1 MSKETLDIQ
10 TSSGRG
16 YWRSLDELAQ
26 SSEFQAR
33 LEREFPREAAALRDP
48 VTRRSFLKLMG
59 ASMAL
64 STLAGCQFAIKQPQ
78 EVIVPYVRQP
88 EQVIP
93 GRSLYYAT
101 SMTVQGYGIG
111 LLAESHEGRP
121 TKVEG
126 NPDHG
131 ASLGAS
137 DAWIQASVLT
147 MYDPD
152 RSQQVLKAGKPA
164 TWADAA
170 TALGAAAAK
179 AGAGMRILS
188 ESNASP
194 SLGAAITAL
203 TSKHPGANWVQYD
216 PISADNAID
225 GATQALGTATNV
237 VYAFNKADVVVALDS
252 DFTHNGATSIR
263 YSRDFADKRRITSTK
278 PVMNR
283 LYVAEPTPSHTGTM
297 ADHRLAVRA
306 SEIAA
311 LTDAIAAGV
320 GVAGI
325 VAPALSDK
333 ASAWVKAVVS
343 DLKANAGKSIVITG
357 ETQSA
362 SQHALVLAIN
372 NALGNFG
379 KTVTFSEPVAPA
391 PTSNVGLKALVDEIN
406 AGAVSLLVISEANI
420 AYNAPGDIDVK
431 AALAKVA
438 TVVHHGI
445 YADETSEG
453 AAWHINGAHYL
464 ESWGDSRAFDGTAA
478 IQQPLI
484 APLYEGK
491 TLLEVVAALSGD
503 TTTSGHDLV
512 KSYWKSALDTEGFAF
527 DKEWQ
532 IILHDGTI
540 KRSAAAAVTPTFGA
554 NIAPTASL
562 VSDGLEIIFRADSS
576 LRDGSA
582 ANNGWLQEVPKPI
595 TKLVW
600 DNTAQLSAATA
611 TAFGVVAG
619 DVVEL
624 SYQGRSVKAPVWIVP
639 GQADNTVVVH
649 LGFGRTKAG
658 KIGDGVGFNAYTLR
672 GSDSLW
678 HGNGVVVTK
687 TAETYKLATTQEHTN
702 LEGRDQD
709 IYRTKSLA
717 DFLNPDDHKGH
728 KKHEIISLFPPY
740 DYSKGYQWGMQIDLN
755 ACNGCNA
762 CVVACQ
768 AENNI
773 PIVGKEEVLIG
784 REMHWIRI
792 DTYFAGDVDSP
803 AIYQMP
809 VACMHCEH
817 APCEIVCP
825 VAATV
830 HDDEG
835 LNSMIYNRCVGTKYC
850 SNNCPYKV
858 RRFNFFQY
866 VDADTPSL
874 KLQRNPDVTV
884 RVLGVMEKCTYCVQ
898 RISEARIDADR
909 ERRVI
914 TDGQVVSACQQACPS
929 QAIVFGNI
937 NDASARVTQLKA
949 LEAKFTMLDPLN
961 NKPRTSYMTRL
972 TNPNPEF
979 SGKTE

>member
-10 TSSGRG
+10 TNSGRG

-33 LEREFPREAAALRDP
+33 LDREFPREAAELRDP

-101 SMTVQGYGIG
+101 SMTVQGFGIG

-131 ASLGAS
+131 ASLGGS
-137 DAWIQASVLT
+137 DAWIQASILT

-152 RSQQVLKAGKPA
+152 RSQQVLNAGKPS

-170 TALGAAAAK
+170 AALAAAAK
-179 AGAGMRILS
+179 SAGSGIRILS
-188 ESNASP
+188 EPNASP
-194 SLGAAITAL
+194 SLGAAIAAL
-203 TSKHPGANWVQYD
+203 TSTYAGTKWVQYD
-216 PISADNAID
+216 PISGDNAID
-225 GATQALGTATNV
+225 GATQALGAATNV
-237 VYAFNKADVVVALDS
+237 VYAFNKADIVVALDS
-252 DFTHNGATSIR
+252 DFTHSGATAIR
-263 YSRDFADKRRITSTK
+263 YSRDFADKRRITAAK
-278 PVMNR
+278 PKMNR
-283 LYVAEPTPSHTGTM
+283 LYAAEPTPSHTGTM

-306 SEIAA
+306 AEIAS

-320 GVAGI
+320 GVAG
-325 VAPALSDK
+325 VAAPALDEK
-333 ASAWVKAVVS
+333 ASAWVKAAVA

-362 SQHALVLAIN
+362 AQHALVLAIN
-372 NALGNFG
+372 NALGNLG
-379 KTVTFSEPVAPA
+379 KTVTFTAPVAPA
-391 PTSNVGLKALVDEIN
+391 ATGNAGLKALVDEIN
-406 AGAVSLLVISEANI
+406 AGAVSLLIISDANI
-420 AYNAPGDIDVK
+420 VYNAPGDIDVK
-431 AALAKVA
+431 SALAKVA

-491 TLLEVVAALSGD
+491 TLLEVVAALSGN
-503 TTTSGHDLV
+503 TSANGHDLV
-512 KSYWKSALDTEGFAF
+512 KSYWKTALGTDGYAF

-532 IILHDGTI
+532 IILHDGTV
-540 KRSAAAAVTPTFGA
+540 KASAAAPSAATLGGAIASTATP
-554 NIAPTASL
+554 
-562 VSDGLEIIFRADSS
+562 VVEGLEIIFRADSS

-600 DNTAQLSAATA
+600 DNAAQVSPATA
-611 TAFGVVAG
+611 KSLGVVAT

-624 SYQGRSVKAPVWIVP
+624 SFQGRTVKAPIWIVP

-658 KIGDGVGFNAYTLR
+658 KVGDGVGFNAYTLR
-672 GSDSLW
+672 GSDNLW
-678 HGNGVVVTK
+678 HGTGLEVKK
-687 TAETYKLATTQEHTN
+687 TTETYKLATTQEHTN
-702 LEGRDQD
+702 LEGRDED
-709 IYRTKSLA
+709 IYPTKTLA
-717 DFLNPDDHKGH
+717 DFLHPEHHEGH
-728 KKHEIISLFPPY
+728 KKHEIISLFPEY

-773 PIVGKEEVLIG
+773 PIVGKEQVLVG

-792 DTYFAGDVDSP
+792 DTYFSGDVESP
-803 AIYQMP
+803 SIYQIP

-835 LNSMIYNRCVGTKYC
+835 LNSMVYNRCVGTKYC

-866 VDADTPSL
+866 VDEETPSL

-884 RVLGVMEKCTYCVQ
+884 RVRGVMEKCTYCVQ
-898 RISEARIDADR
+898 RINEARIDADR
-909 ERRVI
+909 ERRQI

-937 NDASARVTQLKA
+937 NDASARVSQLKA
-949 LEAKFTMLDPLN
+949 LESKFTMLDPLN
-961 NKPRTSYMTRL
+961 TKPRTSYMIRL

>member
-1 MSKETLDIQ
+1 MSKETLDNQ
-10 TSSGRG
+10 ATSGRG

-33 LEREFPREAAALRDP
+33 LEREFPREAAELRDP

-78 EVIVPYVRQP
+78 EIIVPYVRQP
-88 EQVIP
+88 EEVIP
-93 GRSLYYAT
+93 GRSLFYAT

-131 ASLGAS
+131 ASLGSS
-137 DAWIQASVLT
+137 DAWIQASILT

-152 RSQQVLKAGKPA
+152 RSQQVLKAGVA
-164 TWADAA
+164 STWSDAA
-170 TALGAAAAK
+170 TALAAAA
-179 AGAGMRILS
+179 AGAGAGIRVIS
-188 ESNASP
+188 EPNASP
-194 SLGAAITAL
+194 ALNAAVAAL
-203 TSKHPGANWVQYD
+203 ASKYAGTKWVQYD
-216 PISADNAID
+216 PISADNAAAGVVAAT
-225 GATQALGTATNV
+225 GAANNT

-252 DFTHNGATSIR
+252 DFTHSGPTAIR
-263 YSRDFADKRRITSTK
+263 YSRDFAEKRRITSAK
-278 PVMNR
+278 PTMSR
-283 LYVAEPTPSHTGTM
+283 LYAAEPTPSHTGTM
-297 ADHRLAVRA
+297 ADHRIAVRA
-306 SEIAA
+306 TDVAT

-325 VAPALSDK
+325 AAPALDEK
-333 ASAWVKAVVS
+333 AAAWVKAAVA

-362 SQHALVLAIN
+362 AQHALVLAIN
-372 NALGNFG
+372 NALGNIG
-379 KTVTFSEPVAPA
+379 KTVSFTAPVSTAA
-391 PTSNVGLKALVDEIN
+391 TSATVLKDLVAEMN
-406 AGAVSLLVISEANI
+406 AGAVKLLVISDANI
-420 AYNAPGDIDVK
+420 LYNAPGDIDVK
-431 AALAKVA
+431 SALANVP

-445 YADETSEG
+445 YADESSVG

-464 ESWGDSRAFDGTAA
+464 ESWGDSRAYDGTAA

-484 APLYEGK
+484 APLYDGK
-491 TLLEVVAALSGD
+491 TLLEVIAALSGD
-503 TTTSGHDLV
+503 TTTTGHDLV
-512 KSYWKSALDTEGFAF
+512 KGYWKSVAGTDGYAF

-532 IILHDGTI
+532 IALHDGVVKNT
-540 KRSAAAAVTPTFGA
+540 AAASAS
-554 NIAPTASL
+554 APVNGNVKATSIPAAE
-562 VSDGLEIIFRADSS
+562 GLEIVFRADSS

-600 DNTAQLSAATA
+600 DNTAQVSPATA
-611 TAFGVVAG
+611 KALGVANG
-619 DVVEL
+619 DVVTL
-624 SYQGRSVKAPVWIVP
+624 SFQGRSVNAPVWIVP
-639 GQADNTVVVH
+639 GQAENTVVVH

-658 KIGDGVGFNAYTLR
+658 KVGDGVGFNAYTLR
-672 GSDSLW
+672 GSDALW
-678 HGNGVVVTK
+678 HGTGLEVKK
-687 TAETYKLATTQEHTN
+687 TTETYKLATTQEHTN
-702 LEGRDQD
+702 MEGRDED
-709 IYRTKSLA
+709 IYPTKTIA
-717 DFLNPDDHKGH
+717 DFLHPEHHEGH
-728 KKHEIISLFPPY
+728 KKHEIISLFPEY

-773 PIVGKEEVLIG
+773 PIVGKDQVLVG

-792 DTYFAGDVDSP
+792 DTYFSGDLESP
-803 AIYQMP
+803 SIYQIP

-835 LNSMIYNRCVGTKYC
+835 LNAMVYNRCVGTKYC

-866 VDADTPSL
+866 VDEETPSL

-884 RVLGVMEKCTYCVQ
+884 RVRGVMEKCTYCVQ
-898 RISEARIDADR
+898 RINEARIDADR
-909 ERRVI
+909 EDRQI
-914 TDGQVVSACQQACPS
+914 MDGQVVSACQQACPS

-937 NDASARVTQLKA
+937 NDAASRVSQLKA
-949 LEAKFTMLDPLN
+949 LESKFTMLDPLN
-961 NKPRTSYMTRL
+961 TKPRTSYMIRL

>member
-1 MSKETLDIQ
+1 M
-10 TSSGRG
+10 
-16 YWRSLDELAQ
+16 
-26 SSEFQAR
+26 
-33 LEREFPREAAALRDP
+33 
-48 VTRRSFLKLMG
+48 
-59 ASMAL
+59 
-64 STLAGCQFAIKQPQ
+64 
-78 EVIVPYVRQP
+78 
-88 EQVIP
+88 
-93 GRSLYYAT
+93 
-101 SMTVQGYGIG
+101 
-111 LLAESHEGRP
+111 
-121 TKVEG
+121 
-126 NPDHG
+126 
-131 ASLGAS
+131 
-137 DAWIQASVLT
+137 
-147 MYDPD
+147 
-152 RSQQVLKAGKPA
+152 
-164 TWADAA
+164 
-170 TALGAAAAK
+170 
-179 AGAGMRILS
+179 
-188 ESNASP
+188 
-194 SLGAAITAL
+194 
-203 TSKHPGANWVQYD
+203 
-216 PISADNAID
+216 
-225 GATQALGTATNV
+225 
-237 VYAFNKADVVVALDS
+237 VALDS
-252 DFTHNGATSIR
+252 DFTHSGATAIR
-263 YSRDFADKRRITSTK
+263 YSRDFADKRRITAAK
-278 PVMNR
+278 PKMNR
-283 LYVAEPTPSHTGTM
+283 LYAAEPTPSHTGTM

-306 SEIAA
+306 AEIAS

-320 GVAGI
+320 GVAG
-325 VAPALSDK
+325 VAAPTLDEK
-333 ASAWVKAVVS
+333 ASAWVKAAVA

-362 SQHALVLAIN
+362 AQHALVLAIN
-372 NALGNFG
+372 NALGNLG
-379 KTVTFSEPVAPA
+379 KTVTFTAPVAPA
-391 PTSNVGLKALVDEIN
+391 ATGNAGLKALVDEIN
-406 AGAVSLLVISEANI
+406 AGAVSLLVISDANI
-420 AYNAPGDIDVK
+420 VYNAPGDIDVK
-431 AALAKVA
+431 SALAKVA
-438 TVVHHGI
+438 TVVHHGL

-491 TLLEVVAALSGD
+491 TLLEVVAALSGN
-503 TTTSGHDLV
+503 TSANGHDLV
-512 KSYWKSALDTEGFAF
+512 KAYWKTALGTDGYAF

-532 IILHDGTI
+532 IILHDGTV
-540 KRSAAAAVTPTFGA
+540 KASASASSSATLTGTIAATATP
-554 NIAPTASL
+554 ASE
-562 VSDGLEIIFRADSS
+562 GLEIVFRADSS

-600 DNTAQLSAATA
+600 DNAAQVSPATA
-611 TAFGVVAG
+611 KTLGVVAT

-624 SYQGRSVKAPVWIVP
+624 SFQGRTVKAPIWIVP

-658 KIGDGVGFNAYTLR
+658 KVGDGVGFNAYTLR

-678 HGNGVVVTK
+678 HGTGLEVKK
-687 TAETYKLATTQEHTN
+687 TTETYKLATTQEHTN
-702 LEGRDQD
+702 LEGRDED
-709 IYRTKSLA
+709 IYPTKTLA
-717 DFLNPDDHKGH
+717 DFLHPEHHEGH
-728 KKHEIISLFPPY
+728 KKHEIISLFPEY

-773 PIVGKEEVLIG
+773 PIVGKEQVLVG

-792 DTYFAGDVDSP
+792 DTYFSGDAESP
-803 AIYQMP
+803 SIYQIP

-835 LNSMIYNRCVGTKYC
+835 LNSMVYNRCVGTKYC

-866 VDADTPSL
+866 VDEETPSL

-884 RVLGVMEKCTYCVQ
+884 RVRGVMEKCTYCVQ
-898 RISEARIDADR
+898 RINEARIDADR
-909 ERRVI
+909 ERREI

-937 NDASARVTQLKA
+937 NDASARVSQLKA
-949 LEAKFTMLDPLN
+949 LESKFTMLDPLN
-961 NKPRTSYMTRL
+961 TKPRTSYMIRL

>member
-10 TSSGRG
+10 TNSGRG

-33 LEREFPREAAALRDP
+33 LEREFPREAAELRDP

-93 GRSLYYAT
+93 GRSLYFAT

-152 RSQQVLKAGKPA
+152 RSQQVLNAGKPA

-170 TALGAAAAK
+170 IALGAAAAK

-203 TSKHPGANWVQYD
+203 TSKYPGAKWVQYD

-237 VYAFNKADVVVALDS
+237 VYAFNKADIVVALDS
-252 DFTHNGATSIR
+252 DFTHNGPAAIR
-263 YSRDFADKRRITSTK
+263 YSRDFADKRRITSAK

-283 LYVAEPTPSHTGTM
+283 LYAAEPTPSHTGTM

-333 ASAWVKAVVS
+333 ASAWVKAAVS

-362 SQHALVLAIN
+362 AQHALVLAIN

-379 KTVTFSEPVAPA
+379 KTVTFSAPVAPA
-391 PTSNVGLKALVDEIN
+391 PSSNAGLKALVDEIN

-512 KSYWKSALDTEGFAF
+512 KSYWKSALGTEGFAF

-540 KRSAAAAVTPTFGA
+540 KGSAAAPAAPTIGA
-554 NIAPTASL
+554 TIAPTAAP
-562 VSDGLEIIFRADSS
+562 VAEGIEIIFRADSS

-611 TAFGVVAG
+611 TAIGVVAG

-709 IYRTKSLA
+709 IYRTKTLS
-717 DFLNPDDHKGH
+717 DFLHPEDHKGH

-835 LNSMIYNRCVGTKYC
+835 LNSMVYNRCVGTKYC

-866 VDADTPSL
+866 VDEETPSL

-884 RVLGVMEKCTYCVQ
+884 RVRGVMEKCTYCVQ
-898 RISEARIDADR
+898 RINEARIDADR
-909 ERRVI
+909 ERREI